1 MAQRTLIVG
10 LGVTG
15 LSCLRHL
22 AGSDDLVVLDT
33 RDNPP
38 GLGQAKARYPDLD
51 YRLGGGEIELR
62 RFDRVVISPGLS
74 LQSPL
79 AQRILAAG
87 LPVLSD
93 IDLFC
98 RAVDE
103 PIFAVTGTNG
113 KSTVTTLAGHA
124 LAKLNHRPGV
134 GGNLGDA
141 ALDLIRRD
149 CDCYVLELSSFQL
162 ERMQTYPYQAAAV
175 LNVTADHL
183 DRHAGMDE
191 YRRAKLRIYRA
202 AERTVANR
210 DDPRTLPDD
219 PRALERMV
227 TFGADAPKA
236 GHWGIR
242 VKNSA
247 RWLSRGEDEVIETA
261 RLPLAGAHN
270 EANFM
275 AALALLH
282 GGGALGVCP
291 SLEALGEAVLGY
303 QGLAHR
309 CEVVG
314 VVGGV
319 TYVNDSKATNPGAT
333 QAALASLGA
342 CSGGI
347 TLIAGGV
354 GKGADFG
361 PLGELIAKRV
371 RRLIAL
377 GQDGPAI
384 AAAAGR
390 RTQVARSR
398 CLADAVHLAAKEAQP
413 GDTVLLSPACASF
426 DHFRDYQDRGEAFR
440 ALVGELAP

>member
-33 RDNPP
+33 RTEPP
-38 GLGQAKARYPDLD
+38 CLGQAMAEHPDLD
-51 YRLGGGEIELR
+51 YRLGTDEIELR
-62 RFDRVVISPGLS
+62 RFDRVVMSPGLS

-79 AQRILAAG
+79 AQRILAADR
-87 LPVLSD
+87 PVLSD

-113 KSTVTTLAGHA
+113 KSTVTTVVGHA
-124 LAKLNHRPGV
+124 LAGLNHRPGV

-141 ALDLIRRD
+141 ALDLIRPD

-162 ERMQTYPYQAAAV
+162 ERMQTYPYQAATI
-175 LNVTADHL
+175 LNISADHL
-183 DRHAGMDE
+183 DQHGGMED

-210 DDPRTLPDD
+210 DDPLTLPDD
-219 PRALERMV
+219 PRALERLV
-227 TFGADAPKA
+227 TFGADAPLA

-242 VKNSA
+242 VKDGV
-247 RWLSRGEDEVIETA
+247 RWLSRGEEGVLEAA

-282 GGGALGVCP
+282 GGGELGVGP

-303 QGLAHR
+303 KGLAHR
-309 CEVVG
+309 CEVVS

-333 QAALASLGA
+333 QAALASLSARPGD
-342 CSGGI
+342 I

-361 PLGELIAKRV
+361 PLGDLIAKRV
-371 RRLIAL
+371 RRLIAV

-384 AAAAGR
+384 AEAAGR
-390 RTQVARSR
+390 RTQVVRSR
-398 CLADAVHLAAKEAQP
+398 CLADAVRLAAKEAEP

-426 DHFRDYQDRGEAFR
+426 DHFRDFQDRGETFR
-440 ALVGELAP
+440 ALVGELTP

>member
-38 GLGQAKARYPDLD
+38 GLGQAKALYPDLD

-62 RFDRVVISPGLS
+62 RFDRVVMSPGLS

-183 DRHAGMDE
+183 DRHAGMEE

-261 RLPLAGAHN
+261 RLPLAGTHN

-361 PLGELIAKRV
+361 PLGDLIAKRV

-390 RTQVARSR
+390 RTQVACSN

>member
-1 MAQRTLIVG
+1 MAQKTLIVG
-10 LGVTG
+10 LGATG

-22 AGSDDLVVLDT
+22 AGSDDLVVMDT
-33 RDNPP
+33 REQPP
-38 GLGQAKARYPDLD
+38 CLGEATAEHPEVE
-51 YRLGGGEIELR
+51 YRLGACEVEFR
-62 RFDRVVISPGLS
+62 RLDRVIMSPGLS
-74 LQSPL
+74 LKSAL
-79 AQRILAAG
+79 AKRILASG

-134 GGNLGDA
+134 GGNLGEA
-141 ALDLIRRD
+141 ALDVIRPD

-162 ERMQTYPYQAAAV
+162 ERMQTYPYQAAAI
-175 LNVTADHL
+175 LNISADHL
-183 DRHAGMDE
+183 DRHNGMDG
-191 YRRAKLRIYRA
+191 YRRAKQRIYRA
-202 AERTVANR
+202 AERAVANR
-210 DDPRTLPDD
+210 DDPPTLPEA
-219 PRALERMV
+219 PRALERLV
-227 TFGADAPKA
+227 TFGADAPDA

-242 VKNSA
+242 LMDGA
-247 RWLSRGEDEVIETA
+247 RWLSWGDAGVIAAE
-261 RLPLAGAHN
+261 RLPLGGAHN
-270 EANFM
+270 EANVM

-282 GGGALGVCP
+282 GGGELGVCP

-303 QGLAHR
+303 KGLAHR
-309 CEVVG
+309 CEVVA

-333 QAALASLGA
+333 LAALASLSA
-342 CSGGI
+342 RPGGL

-361 PLGELIAKRV
+361 PLGDAIAKRV
-371 RRLIAL
+371 RLLIAF

-384 AAAAGR
+384 AAAAGAGA
-390 RTQVARSR
+390 QVAHSR
-398 CLADAVHLAAKEAQP
+398 CLADAVRLAAKGAEP

-426 DHFRDYQDRGEAFR
+426 DHFRDFQDRGNAFR
-440 ALVGELAP
+440 ALVAELTP

>member
-38 GLGQAKARYPDLD
+38 GLGQAKALYPDLD

-62 RFDRVVISPGLS
+62 RFDRVVMSPGLS

-124 LAKLNHRPGV
+124 LSKLNHRPGV

-183 DRHAGMDE
+183 DRHAGMEE

-210 DDPRTLPDD
+210 DDPLTLPDD
-219 PRALERMV
+219 PGALERMV